1 MDERKF
7 PNDDVVKG
15 GAMKDMRRESIRIE
29 APDQADVLR
38 LLAAS
43 DAYHMSLYP
52 PESLYLLDPAALR
65 APGVSFY
72 VARID
77 GVAVGS
83 GAIVRHADGVA
94 EIKRMF
100 VTPASRGRG
109 LGRRILAA
117 LETEARQSGI
127 TCLRL
132 ETGTRQPEAVA
143 LYRAMGFREVPPF
156 PGYRDDPLSVF
167 MAKYLDGRT

>member
-7 PNDDVVKG
+7 PNDEV
-15 GAMKDMRRESIRIE
+15 IRIE
-29 APDQADVLR
+29 APDQPDVRR
-38 LLAAS
+38 LLAES
-43 DAYHMSLYP
+43 DAYHMNLYP
-52 PESLYLLDPAALR
+52 PESLYLLDSAALR

-77 GVAVGS
+77 GAAVGS
-83 GAIVRHADGVA
+83 GAMLRLPDGVA

-100 VTPASRGRG
+100 VAPASRGRG

-117 LETEARQSGI
+117 LEGEARQSGT

-143 LYRAMGFREVPPF
+143 LYRAMGFRKVPPF

-167 MAKYLDGRT
+167 MAKDLDGENGR

>member
-7 PNDDVVKG
+7 PGDEE
-15 GAMKDMRRESIRIE
+15 ATDMVRESIRIE
-29 APDQADVLR
+29 APDQPDVLR

-65 APGVSFY
+65 APGVTFY
-72 VARID
+72 VARLD
-77 GVAVGS
+77 GAAVGC
-83 GAIVRHADGVA
+83 GAILRRSQGEA

-100 VTPASRGRG
+100 VAPAARGRG
-109 LGRRILAA
+109 LGRRILAV
-117 LETEARQSGI
+117 LETEARRSGI
-127 TCLRL
+127 GRLRL

-143 LYRAMGFREVPPF
+143 LYRAMGYRDVPPF
-156 PGYRDDPLSVF
+156 PGYKDDPLSVF
-167 MAKYLDGRT
+167 MAKELGGERRD